1 MYEHLPQTPTELPL
15 KDPAPHI
22 LPSAVVS
29 PPQNLESAPPATD
42 SSCSPNV
49 EKDCMSP
56 LPKEMK
62 RGPGRPKK
70 RGFRGTIPVVNHE
83 NVIKPEATPDADTTP
98 VSEDLVPGLRRSQ
111 RTRKEPDWYT
121 NS

>member
-1 MYEHLPQTPTELPL
+1 
-15 KDPAPHI
+15 
-22 LPSAVVS
+22 
-29 PPQNLESAPPATD
+29 
-42 SSCSPNV
+42 
-49 EKDCMSP
+49 MSP

-83 NVIKPEATPDADTTP
+83 NVIKPETTPNADTTP

-111 RTRKEPDWYT
+111 RTRKGPDWYT
-121 NS
+121 DS